1 MTNQLK
7 NPKFI
12 LDTIANYIQ
21 EGDISTSTDLIS
33 AYITD
38 REDFAVAIG
47 TTVESLHRMLAHDGE
62 SLNVFF
68 KAIEKIHQDY
78 TNSSMESKYTD
89 SSNKNEHK
97 LFEYPQ
103 KQDEDASHPL
113 MGYTDVEVEK
123 IIFNI
128 RQSFPGYDFYEFRL
142 KEKSFGHGAYN
153 TWYELWGIKGL
164 K

>member
-12 LDTIANYIQ
+12 LDTIANYLQ
-21 EGDISTSTDLIS
+21 EGDISASTDLIS

-38 REDFAVAIG
+38 REEFAAAIG

-62 SLNVFF
+62 GLNVFF
-68 KAIEKIHQDY
+68 KAIEKIYEEY
-78 TNSSMESKYTD
+78 TNN
-89 SSNKNEHK
+89 NKSEHK

-103 KQDEDASHPL
+103 KQDEDAPHPL
-113 MGYTDVEVEK
+113 MGYTDVEIEK
-123 IIFNI
+123 VIFNI
-128 RQSFPGYDFYEFRL
+128 RHTFPGYDVYEFRL
-142 KEKSFGHGAYN
+142 KETSFGYGAYN
-153 TWYELWGIKGL
+153 NWFELWGIKGL

>member
-12 LDTIANYIQ
+12 LDTIANYLQ
-21 EGDISTSTDLIS
+21 EGDISASTDLIS
-33 AYITD
+33 AYIAD
-38 REDFAVAIG
+38 REQFAAAIG

-68 KAIEKIHQDY
+68 KAIDKIYEEY
-78 TNSSMESKYTD
+78 TNNNRS
-89 SSNKNEHK
+89 EHK
-97 LFEYPQ
+97 LSEYPQ
-103 KQDEDASHPL
+103 KQDEEALHPL
-113 MGYTDVEVEK
+113 MGYTDVEIEK
-123 IIFNI
+123 VIFNI
-128 RQSFPGYDFYEFRL
+128 RQTFPGYDFYEFRL

-153 TWYELWGIKGL
+153 TWYELWGITGL